1 MRRKEWDG
9 CFCCF
14 REVKGKLQ
22 ITPLKFGGVEILQFE
37 VSEFEFY
44 PPKSLEVFA
53 KFQGV
58 KFKFWHLRV
67 LWETVGVLSKKK
79 FGCFGHLSFGVIVWS
94 RHLFIFF
101 IKKIRKNKIQLHV
114 QKFFECY

>member
-1 MRRKEWDG
+1 M
-9 CFCCF
+9 
-14 REVKGKLQ
+14 Q

-44 PPKSLEVFA
+44 PPPQ
-53 KFQGV
+53 KFGGV
-58 KFKFWHLRV
+58 CKISRGKIQILTLKGVVRDRRGALKKVIWV
-67 LWETVGVLSKKK
+67 LWAPLFWGNCVESPLIY
-79 FGCFGHLSFGVIVWS
+79 FFYFGVIVWS